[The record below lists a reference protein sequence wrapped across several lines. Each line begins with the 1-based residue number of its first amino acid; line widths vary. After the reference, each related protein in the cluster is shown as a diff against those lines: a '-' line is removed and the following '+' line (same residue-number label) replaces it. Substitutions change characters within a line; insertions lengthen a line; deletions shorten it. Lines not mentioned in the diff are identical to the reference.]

1 MKNLVKVKVFPKFTK
16 GYKEGYPLIL
26 KERMEKW
33 PKELQEGDVL
43 ELTDTNGQFIA
54 RGYHGEQNKGSGWLF
69 TWDKKQQL
77 DEDFLTNLITTA
89 IEKRQFL
96 FADDSTTAFR
106 IFNGEGDGLGG
117 FTVDFYDGYLVIQW
131 YSLGIYAFQKMIID
145 IFLSFPEIKGIYEKR
160 RFQEDTKDD
169 FVAGQKATF
178 PLIIK
183 ENGINYATYLDD
195 GWMTGIFLDQ
205 RDVRRR
211 ISEDYSV
218 SKNVLNTFSYTGAF
232 SVAALF
238 GGASKTTS
246 VDVAGRSLSKTKEQ
260 LE

>member
-145 IFLSFPEIKGIYEKR
+145 IF
-160 RFQEDTKDD
+160 
-169 FVAGQKATF
+169 
-178 PLIIK
+178 
-183 ENGINYATYLDD
+183 
-195 GWMTGIFLDQ
+195 
-205 RDVRRR
+205 
-211 ISEDYSV
+211 
-218 SKNVLNTFSYTGAF
+218 
-232 SVAALF
+232 
-238 GGASKTTS
+238 
-246 VDVAGRSLSKTKEQ
+246 
-260 LE
+260 